1 MCVAVPS
8 RIIEI
13 EQDTAVVDVGG
24 TQVRARL
31 DLLPEA
37 EVGDYVLIHAGFAIT
52 VVDESEAL
60 QTLTLMKEIGLL

>member
-13 EQDTAVVDVGG
+13 EQDTAGVDVGG

>member
-13 EQDTAVVDVGG
+13 EEDTAVVDVGG

-60 QTLTLMKEIGLL
+60 QTLALMKEIGLL